1 MRTSDFDYHLP
12 RDLIAQTPIE
22 PRDHSRLMVVRRE
35 TGEFEHCRFYEIGR
49 FLRPGDLLVLN
60 NSRVIPARLRG
71 RRLGTGGA
79 VEVLLLHRVGAGR
92 WKALVKPGRRL
103 RPGARFEV
111 DGVEGQ
117 ALEDTGGGT
126 RLISLSDEG
135 VIRRAGETPL
145 PPYIDAPLADPER
158 YQTVYASAEGSS
170 AAPTAGLHF
179 TPHLLE
185 RLRLDGVRFA
195 QVTLHVGLGT
205 FMPVKSEEPEKHGIH
220 SEYFQVGGD
229 AAREINLARAEGRRI
244 ISVGTTSVRTLEQA
258 ANLSHGQTEA
268 ALMPVSGWADLF
280 ILPGHRFR
288 LVDGLITNFH
298 LPRSTLLMLV
308 SAFAGSNAPA
318 DYGRRL
324 VMRAYREA
332 IDRRYR
338 LFSFGDCMLIL

>member
-79 VEVLLLHRVGAGR
+79 VEVLLLHRAGVGV

-117 ALEDTGGGT
+117 VLEDTAGGT
-126 RLISLSDEG
+126 RLISLSDDE
-135 VIRRAGETPL
+135 VIRRVGETPL

>member
-1 MRTSDFDYHLP
+1 M
-12 RDLIAQTPIE
+12 
-22 PRDHSRLMVVRRE
+22 
-35 TGEFEHCRFYEIGR
+35 
-49 FLRPGDLLVLN
+49 
-60 NSRVIPARLRG
+60 
-71 RRLGTGGA
+71 
-79 VEVLLLHRVGAGR
+79 
-92 WKALVKPGRRL
+92 
-103 RPGARFEV
+103 
-111 DGVEGQ
+111 EGQ
-117 ALEDTGGGT
+117 VLEDTAGGT
-126 RLISLSDEG
+126 RLISLSDEE
-135 VIRRAGETPL
+135 VIRRVGETPL

-158 YQTVYASAEGSS
+158 YQTVYASAEGSA

-185 RLRLDGVRFA
+185 KLRLDGVRFA

-258 ANLSHGQTEA
+258 ANLSHGQPEA

-298 LPRSTLLMLV
+298 FPRSTLLMLV

>member
-103 RPGARFEV
+103 RPGARLEV

-298 LPRSTLLMLV
+298 FPRSTLLMLV

>member
-79 VEVLLLHRVGAGR
+79 VEVLLLHRAGAGV

-170 AAPTAGLHF
+170 AAPPQGC
-179 TPHLLE
+179 
-185 RLRLDGVRFA
+185 
-195 QVTLHVGLGT
+195 
-205 FMPVKSEEPEKHGIH
+205 
-220 SEYFQVGGD
+220 
-229 AAREINLARAEGRRI
+229 
-244 ISVGTTSVRTLEQA
+244 TSR
-258 ANLSHGQTEA
+258 HICWRG
-268 ALMPVSGWADLF
+268 
-280 ILPGHRFR
+280 
-288 LVDGLITNFH
+288 
-298 LPRSTLLMLV
+298 
-308 SAFAGSNAPA
+308 
-318 DYGRRL
+318 
-324 VMRAYREA
+324 
-332 IDRRYR
+332 
-338 LFSFGDCMLIL
+338 

>member
-79 VEVLLLHRVGAGR
+79 VEVLLLHRAGAGM

-117 ALEDTGGGT
+117 ILEDTGGGT
-126 RLISLSDEG
+126 RLISLSDEE

-158 YQTVYASAEGSS
+158 YQTVYASAEGSA

-195 QVTLHVGLGT
+195 QITLHVGLGT
-205 FMPVKSEEPEKHGIH
+205 FMPVKSEEPEKQGIH
-220 SEYFQVGGD
+220 SEYFQVGD
-229 AAREINLARAEGRRI
+229 YAASEINLARAEGRRI

-258 ANLSHGQTEA
+258 AILSHGQTEA
-268 ALMPVSGWADLF
+268 ALTPVSGWADLF

-318 DYGRRL
+318 DYGRKL
-324 VMRAYREA
+324 VMGAYREA

-338 LFSFGDCMLIL
+338 LFSFGDCMLML